1 MTDEPVRVRGPFAR
15 IGAAA
20 CGALL
25 LAAPAVAETLRIGV
39 GAPATS
45 LDPHFH
51 NNGPNNALTMHL
63 FDRLVERDARARPQ
77 PSLAESWTQLSP
89 TLWEFRLRRDA
100 TWHDGRPFTADDV
113 LFSFERAPAVP
124 NSPGGFGAFLRM
136 IARAEA
142 VDAHTL
148 RLHTRQ
154 PHPLLPV
161 DLGSVSII
169 ARHAA
174 SGAGTE
180 DFNAGRATIGT
191 GPYRLGEYRAG
202 SAAVLLRNDAYWGGA
217 EPWSR
222 VDYRFLPNDGART
235 AALLAGDVD
244 LIDQI
249 PTSDL
254 ARLRRDPGVT
264 VSEVASLRTMFLA
277 PVYSIDGNHPQVTD
291 HAGRPL
297 PENPFRDPRV
307 RKALS
312 MAIQRDALAER
323 VMEGAA
329 RPTGQWLPE
338 GAFGYNPAVQP
349 TPYDPEAAKAL
360 LAEAGYPEGFRLTIA
375 TPNDRWPNDARLSQ
389 AVAQMWT
396 RIGVRSGVEALPYAA
411 FVPRRT
417 RQELPMQ
424 MAAWGSSTGE
434 AINYLVSIAGTY
446 DRARLSGAA
455 NMWRYSDPKL
465 DEMTAR
471 AAATLDDA
479 GREALLREAVAYYA
493 ETMPYIQLVQLTTS
507 WGVRKGL
514 THEPRMDER
523 TVAMGVRPAPR

>member
-1 MTDEPVRVRGPFAR
+1 MNVRTASISSCIR
-15 IGAAA
+15 IGAVI
-20 CGALL
+20 CALPTF
-25 LAAPAVAETLRIGV
+25 ASIGQTETLRIGL

-51 NNGPNNALTMHL
+51 NNGPNNTLTMHL

-77 PSLAESWTQLSP
+77 PSLAESWKQISDTV
-89 TLWEFRLRRDA
+89 WEFRLRRGV

-113 LFSFERAPAVP
+113 LFSFERAPNVA

-136 IARAEA
+136 IERAEA

-148 RLHTRQ
+148 RIQTRH

-169 ARHAA
+169 ARHVG

-180 DFNAGRATIGT
+180 DYNAGRATIGT
-191 GPYRLGEYRAG
+191 GPYKLQDYAPGSRAML
-202 SAAVLLRNDAYWGGA
+202 VRNEAYWGGA

-244 LIDQI
+244 VIDQI

-254 ARLRRDPGVT
+254 ARLKREPRVT
-264 VSEVASLRTMFLA
+264 VSEIASLRTMFLA
-277 PVYSIDGNHPQVTD
+277 PVYSIEGNHPQVTD

-297 PENPFRDPRV
+297 PQNPFRDPRV

-312 MAIQRDALAER
+312 MAIQRDALAEN

-329 RPTGQWLPE
+329 QPTGQWLPE
-338 GAFGYNPAVQP
+338 GAFGYNPSVQP
-349 TPYDPEAAKAL
+349 MRYDPDAARAL
-360 LAEAGYPEGFRLTIA
+360 LAEAGYPQGFRLTIA

-396 RIGVRSGVEALPYAA
+396 RIGVRSTVDASPYAA

-417 RQELPMQ
+417 RQDLPMQ

-434 AINYLVSIAGTY
+434 AINYLVSIVGTH
-446 DRARLSGAA
+446 DRARLTGAA

-465 DEMTAR
+465 DAMTAR

-479 GREALLREAVAYYA
+479 EREALLQEAVAYYA
-493 ETMPYIQLVQLTTS
+493 EIVPYIQLVQLTNS
-507 WGVRKGL
+507 WGLRKGL
-514 THEPRMDER
+514 AHEPRMDER
-523 TVAMGVRPAPR
+523 TVAMGIRPTPR